1 MLIKIEIFFK
11 IISQW
16 TLITKNEKIDYKYE
30 LVVVQ
35 NSLPSDLTK
44 IDKCLTF
51 VSKKLEV

>member
-11 IISQW
+11 IISQC

-30 LVVVQ
+30 LVVQ

>member
-1 MLIKIEIFFK
+1 MLKRIEMFLK
-11 IISQW
+11 IISQR